1 MLSNSVSTKTVT
13 GSFIS
18 TQVAE
23 LNNVY
28 KNYGDVQALNN
39 VDLHI
44 RAGEVLALLGPNGAG
59 KTTAISLL
67 LGLIRPT
74 KGEVKLFGADPQ
86 SLASRARVGVMLQ
99 LSGVPETLKVKEHLE
114 LYRSY
119 YPNPLSMKE
128 VLGASNLIGLEDR
141 LYGKLSGGQK
151 QRVHLALA
159 ICGNP
164 DLLFLDEPTTGLDV
178 VSRLGVW
185 EQIRNFKQQ
194 GRTIVLTTH
203 HLEEADALANR
214 IVVIHHG
221 NIIADGT
228 PSDVKAKTSG
238 RRIRLVTKLEP
249 AWIEGLQGVTSVRRD
264 GVVLEILASNAEQVV
279 RELLANDTSLTDL
292 EVSTSGLEDAF
303 LALTQP
309 TSQAQHITS

>member
-1 MLSNSVSTKTVT
+1 MLSNSVATKTVT

-18 TQVAE
+18 TQVAQ

-28 KNYGDVQALNN
+28 KNYGNVQALNN

-119 YPNPLSMKE
+119 YPHPLSMKE
-128 VLGASNLIGLEDR
+128 VLGASNLIGLENR

-178 VSRLGVW
+178 VSRRGVW
-185 EQIRNFKQQ
+185 EQIRNFTQQ

-214 IVVIHHG
+214 VVVIHHG
-221 NIIADGT
+221 TIIADGT
-228 PSDVKAKTSG
+228 PSEVKAKTSG

-279 RELLANDTSLTDL
+279 RELLANDSTLTDL
-292 EVSTSGLEDAF
+292 EVSTAGLEDAF
-303 LALTQP
+303 LALTQTTP
-309 TSQAQHITS
+309 QHISS

>member
-28 KNYGDVQALNN
+28 KNYGNVQALNN

-67 LGLIRPT
+67 LGLMRPT

-119 YPNPLSMKE
+119 YPHPLSMKE
-128 VLGASNLIGLEDR
+128 VLGASNLIGLENR

-178 VSRLGVW
+178 VSRRGVW
-185 EQIRNFKQQ
+185 EQIRNFTQQ

-214 IVVIHHG
+214 VVVIHHG
-221 NIIADGT
+221 TIIADGT
-228 PSDVKAKTSG
+228 PSEVKAKTSG

-279 RELLANDTSLTDL
+279 RELLANDSTLTDL
-292 EVSTSGLEDAF
+292 EVSTAGLEDAF
-303 LALTQP
+303 LALTQTTP
-309 TSQAQHITS
+309 QHISS